1 MTEPS
6 GNEIAE
12 LRRKISV
19 LEQDV
24 QHLVS
29 HDQLTGLLIR
39 SALLK
44 RVERHLVEIRGSGQ
58 QCAVIEIGVRGIPR
72 IAGALGRHVGDYVIS
87 ALAARLSNSIP
98 SDCLICRLDYWSFAV
113 FLPRIT
119 DALEALTTA
128 KRLIELLDQPIDW
141 VERTLTVEAAAGV
154 ALDTKLDTETVPVF
168 PLNDV
173 TAVADFVS
181 SLFPRS
187 R

>member
-44 RVERHLVEIRGSGQ
+44 RVERHLAEGS
-58 QCAVIEIGVRGIPR
+58 
-72 IAGALGRHVGDYVIS
+72 
-87 ALAARLSNSIP
+87 
-98 SDCLICRLDYWSFAV
+98 
-113 FLPRIT
+113 
-119 DALEALTTA
+119 
-128 KRLIELLDQPIDW
+128 
-141 VERTLTVEAAAGV
+141 
-154 ALDTKLDTETVPVF
+154 VPVASSVLSSKSASVAF
-168 PLNDV
+168 PASPELW
-173 TAVADFVS
+173 AAMWAIM
-181 SLFPRS
+181 
-187 R
+187 